1 MEDLADLREATA
13 SLEEVSGY
21 RISGS
26 PLALSPPL
34 APLTSP
40 TTSPPPALLASSSPL
55 PPTRTVH
62 RAWSDDEIDHVLRLF
77 HRYGPKFRQI
87 SRHVEGRSEDAVRQ
101 LLTRRGMFAPRPSPA
116 RRRCSTKAPRW
127 SRSEDRRLLQAL
139 EATTRHQGGG
149 VPWKRVRV
157 AAGLNRLPQSLRNRL
172 ARLSA
177 MGV

>member
-1 MEDLADLREATA
+1 MDSLEDLRAVTA
-13 SLEEVSGY
+13 SLEQSSGY
-21 RISGS
+21 TLFDA

-34 APLTSP
+34 APTTSP
-40 TTSPPPALLASSSPL
+40 VTSPPPALLASSSPL

-101 LLTRRGMFAPRPSPA
+101 LLTRRGVFAPRPSPA

-139 EATTRHQGGG
+139 EAFSQ
-149 VPWKRVRV
+149 
-157 AAGLNRLPQSLRNRL
+157 N
-172 ARLSA
+172 
-177 MGV
+177 